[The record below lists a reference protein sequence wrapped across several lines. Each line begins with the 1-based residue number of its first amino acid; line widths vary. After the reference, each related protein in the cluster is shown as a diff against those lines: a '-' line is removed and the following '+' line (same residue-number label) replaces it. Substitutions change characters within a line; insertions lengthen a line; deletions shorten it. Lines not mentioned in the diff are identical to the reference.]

1 MDRYETFA
9 TWIFIV
15 FGALIIAGLMA
26 FAITTDDKPAFLFAL
41 ASACSAFFLGFAVI
55 FDQPRLYG
63 LILFASVALIASSI
77 TAIVT

>member
-15 FGALIIAGLMA
+15 FGALIVGGLMA
-26 FAITTDDKPAFLFAL
+26 FGITTDDKATFLFAL
-41 ASACSAFFLGFAVI
+41 GSACAAFFLGFAVI

-63 LILFASVALIASSI
+63 LILFVSIALVAGSI

>member
-15 FGALIIAGLMA
+15 FGALIVGGLMS
-26 FAITTDDKPAFLFAL
+26 FGIVTDDKAAFLFAL
-41 ASACSAFFLGFAVI
+41 ASACAAFFLGFAVI

-63 LILFASVALIASSI
+63 LILFVSIALIACSV